1 MFHHPITRL
10 ILTRLCP
17 LILLVLLGAATAS
30 ATVTLEWDPND
41 PAPEG
46 YRLFRRLAGE
56 AYDYNAPLGTVTGT
70 RYEDDTIVAGETYHY
85 VVRAFEG
92 ADESGDSNEV
102 SYTASSGSSGGAD
115 DDLEDEVVT
124 SGYPNDDGDSADD
137 TGDVPNATDTVTDQE
152 TPNTR
157 IGLTPLLSAT
167 MSDAGQ
173 GHAATRWQISLDAD
187 FSQLVLNQL
196 STAQLTRYAVP
207 DMVLE
212 TETVYYWRAIFLD
225 AGDRVLVQSSIA
237 SFETVAASNTDD
249 LDSDG
254 LVDTQEV
261 GGGHLDLDGNGV
273 NDTEQTDMACVATDE
288 GDAHIG
294 LKVADSGAMVVGLKS
309 VCPTQIANTRN
320 LPEMTDF
327 GAVSF
332 KLYLQAE
339 QSETTVTIYFSE
351 PAPEDTDW
359 FKYDP
364 ELGWQL
370 YEDAEFSPDR
380 RSVSYTLIDGGRGD
394 DDGVANGI
402 IIDPAGLGY
411 RQTADTDTH
420 TDADTSDPVVGAAS
434 GSSGSCFIAT
444 AASASASVSNG
455 GMPVAILLILL
466 VSAALMRPGLPRRH
480 GDH

>member
-1 MFHHPITRL
+1 MLHLPNFRL
-10 ILTRLCP
+10 ILTRLFP
-17 LILLVLLGAATAS
+17 LVLLVLMGAAAAS
-30 ATVTLEWDPND
+30 ATVTLEWDPNE
-41 PAPEG
+41 PSPEG
-46 YRLFRRLAGE
+46 YRLFRRLDGE
-56 AYDYNAPLGTVTGT
+56 AYNYNAPLGTVTET

-85 VVRAFEG
+85 VVRAYEG
-92 ADESGDSNEV
+92 TEESGDSNEV
-102 SYTASSGSSGGAD
+102 SYTAASGSSESTD
-115 DDLEDEVVT
+115 DGVEDEVVT
-124 SGYPNDDGDSADD
+124 SGYPNDEGDGEDD
-137 TGDVPNATDTVTDQE
+137 EGGVTNDTDTVTDQE

-167 MSDAGQ
+167 MSEAGQ

-187 FSQLVLNQL
+187 FSQLVLDQL

-212 TETVYYWRAIFLD
+212 TETIYHWRAIFLD
-225 AGDRVLVQSSIA
+225 AADKALAQTSPA
-237 SFETVAASNTDD
+237 SFETIAAADTDD

-254 LVDTQEV
+254 FVDAQEV
-261 GGGHLDLDGNGV
+261 AGSDLDLDGNGV
-273 NDTEQTDMACVATDE
+273 NDTEQTDMACVATDQ
-288 GDAHIG
+288 GDGHIG
-294 LKVADSGAMVVGLKS
+294 LKVTDSGAMVVGLKS

-351 PAPEDTDW
+351 PAPEGTDW

-370 YEDAEFSPDR
+370 YEDAEFSADR
-380 RSVSYTLIDGGRGD
+380 HSVSYTLIDGGRGD
-394 DDGVANGI
+394 DDGVVNGI

-411 RQTADTDTH
+411 RQAADTDTD
-420 TDADTSDPVVGAAS
+420 TDADTQNPVVGASS
-434 GSSGSCFIAT
+434 GSGGSCFIA
-444 AASASASVSNG
+444 AVASASESTGSA
-455 GMPVAILLILL
+455 PVASLLL
-466 VSAALMRPGLPRRH
+466 VLASTALIRTVLPRRRSNH
-480 GDH
+480 